1 MITLEYLQET
11 AQRNVAVEE
20 HLGHIID
27 IMVDCGVADFVPTDL
42 ISQWRYAPERSCVIA
57 EKEYKDSYDPFSD
70 LWESYNIPVE
80 CLEMSDE
87 DLETLFNTE
96 YEMRQKMELENS
108 KRQLERDADY
118 LGYDLVAKD
127 NPGSLED
134 RQESYWGGHDLQEN
148 TLGSPATQED
158 ARDWAITM
166 LEDGF

>member
-1 MITLEYLQET
+1 MVTLEYLQET
-11 AQRNVAVEE
+11 AERNVAVEE
-20 HLGHIID
+20 RLEHIID
-27 IMVDCGVADFVPTDL
+27 VMTDYDVAMYVPTNL
-42 ISQWRYAPERSCVIA
+42 ISQWRYAPERNSVIA
-57 EKEYKDSYDPFSD
+57 EKEYKDHYEGFDQ
-70 LWESYNIPVE
+70 WESYSIPVE

-87 DLETLFNTE
+87 ELKTLFEAEADIQDQMQLDNT
-96 YEMRQKMELENS
+96 LE
-108 KRQLERDADY
+108 QLKRDAEY

-134 RQESYWGGHDLQEN
+134 RQENYWGGHDLQED